1 MKHILK
7 WAGILIADIALG
19 TLMCFGL
26 PLLVVGLMVAGL
38 EAEHNA
44 MDDAAE
50 AVLIR
55 TGLTAYVEDAVWND
69 LSIDS
74 TLTVFEMPSYS
85 SRTDTFDLRERMM
98 ADMAQL
104 PNWQTESVTS
114 AEYVELL
121 TAACPDAAF
130 LLPVDVTFDA
140 RYEAENE
147 LALFDRETGLMID
160 LRTDVQPKA
169 GFQIQNGLTIPH
181 NGYLYQLETHGGFL
195 GDGRSYR
202 ACIVPNEQRAAFAE
216 ALSAH
221 TDWHRGTVTREEYIV
236 LHDRAFYAVPL
247 LYPTAD
253 VDFDWWCWIDTFALN
268 YPEMAGDQPASED
281 FPAVMRSIGAHV
293 SGNWIAAVYDEDSGL
308 FIYFEMDT

>member
-7 WAGILIADIALG
+7 WAGILIADITLG

-26 PLLVVGLMVAGL
+26 PLLVVGLMFAGL

-69 LSIDS
+69 LSIDD
-74 TLTVFEMPSYS
+74 TLIVFEMPSYS

-104 PNWQTESVTS
+104 PGWQTESVTS
-114 AEYVELL
+114 AEYVGLL

-169 GFQIQNGLTIPH
+169 GTLSLMGLTIPH

-236 LHDRAFYAVPL
+236 LHDRAFYAVPPL
-247 LYPTAD
+247 LPAAD

>member
-7 WAGILIADIALG
+7 WAGILIAGIALG

-26 PLLVVGLMVAGL
+26 PLLVVGLMVSGL

-69 LSIDS
+69 LSIDD
-74 TLTVFEMPSYS
+74 TLIVFEMPSYS

-114 AEYVELL
+114 AEYAELL

-147 LALFDRETGLMID
+147 LALFDRDTGLMID

-202 ACIVPNEQRAAFAE
+202 ACIVPEEKRAAFAE

-221 TDWHRGTVTREEYIV
+221 TDWHRGAVTREEYIV

-247 LYPTAD
+247 LYPTAG

-293 SGNWIAAVYDEDSGL
+293 SGNWIAAVYDADSGL